1 MKEKLKKHF
10 LKLGPRRFVIG
21 TVILLIA
28 MDIVNSWYLKL
39 YWLKKDF
46 STFAVHRMIEKN
58 GEVIEHFSRDTILEM
73 KGFIDNTFYFFL
85 FLVLINNFFF
95 YFFYLRKKLWAQS
108 YVLFY
113 TLTAAIFSLSFLV
126 DHADLGWQWM
136 LYNFLTIPVYG
147 YLYLGVKFLKT
158 ETTDAIPAGET
169 KAQ

>member
-21 TVILLIA
+21 AVIILVTL
-28 MDIVNSWYLKL
+28 DIVNSWYLKL

-46 STFAVHRMIEKN
+46 STVAVHQMIERN
-58 GEVIEHFSRDTILEM
+58 GEVIEHFSHDTILEM
-73 KGFIDNTFYFFL
+73 KGFIDKTFYFFL
-85 FLVLINNFFF
+85 FPVLVNNLFF

-126 DHADLGWQWM
+126 DHADLGWHWM
-136 LYNFLTIPVYG
+136 LVS
-147 YLYLGVKFLKT
+147 
-158 ETTDAIPAGET
+158 
-169 KAQ
+169 